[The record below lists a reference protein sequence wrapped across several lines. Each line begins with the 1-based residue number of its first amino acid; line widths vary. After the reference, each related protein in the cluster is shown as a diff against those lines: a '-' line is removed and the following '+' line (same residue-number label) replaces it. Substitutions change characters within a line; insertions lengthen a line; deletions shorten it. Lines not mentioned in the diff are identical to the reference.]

1 MHPRAFHILALAL
14 TAVVRAGCDDK
25 TKWYSGLRSI
35 IKNCPSLS
43 QNSSDQDEL
52 LDIFRKCVQ
61 QGAIDTLD
69 TLLKNDVITIFD
81 GIDLIRLHPNDENNT
96 DYK

>member
-14 TAVVRAGCDDK
+14 TAVVRVGCDDK

-43 QNSSDQDEL
+43 QNSSDQDEF
-52 LDIFRKCVQ
+52 DIFRKCLQ
-61 QGAIDTLD
+61 QRAIDTLD
-69 TLLKNDVITIFD
+69 TLLNDDVITIFD
-81 GIDLIRLHPNDENNT
+81 GIDLIRLHPHDENNT
-96 DYK
+96 DYE